1 MREADEKARNVR
13 ANVKISG
20 MVQGVFFRAYTREKA
35 VQLGVAGWVRNLR
48 EGRVEGLFEGSEQAV
63 SQLISWCR
71 KGPPSARVTDVEVE
85 WGEYSG
91 EFDTF
96 FIARNAGWDY

>member
-1 MREADEKARNVR
+1 MRQAGEKPRSVR

-35 VQLGVAGWVRNLR
+35 VQMGVTGWVRNLR
-48 EGRVEGLFEGSEQAV
+48 DGRVGGLFEGNQRAV
-63 SQLISWCR
+63 SELISWCR
-71 KGPPSARVTDVEVE
+71 KGPPSARVKDVDVE

-96 FIARNAGWDY
+96 FVARSAGWDY

>member
-1 MREADEKARNVR
+1 MRQAGERPRNVR

-35 VQLGVAGWVRNLR
+35 VQMGVTGWVRNLR
-48 EGRVEGLFEGSEQAV
+48 DGRVEGLFEGNQRAV
-63 SQLISWCR
+63 SELISWCR
-71 KGPPSARVTDVEVE
+71 KGPPSARVKDVDVE

-96 FIARNAGWDY
+96 LVARSAGWDY